1 MALGSKYF
9 GWLLALIIVLAAGWF
24 LLPAG
29 YNTLVLWLAP
39 ELGNWIRPTLV
50 LVNIMLVDV
59 FTNWMMVII
68 WAIAGFIGGVLART
82 KKGGFVVGLFT
93 WLSALLILVFCVY
106 QLFMSGLDMGSIPPI
121 PPGSSLV
128 DILGIPL
135 IQSAIGELLPLISG
149 IGGGGGGFDIMALL
163 TPLIIWF
170 VTPLIVVIV
179 AAIIGGAVRPKERL

>member
-1 MALGSKYF
+1 MAFGSKYF
-9 GWLLALIIVLAAGWF
+9 GWLLALVIVLAAGWF

-59 FTNWMMVII
+59 FTNWIMVAI
-68 WAIAGFIGGVLART
+68 WGIAGFIGGVLAGT

-93 WLSALLILVFCVY
+93 WLSSLLLLVFCVY
-106 QLFMSGLDMGSIPPI
+106 QLFMSGLNLGSIPPI
-121 PPGSSLV
+121 PPGSSVV
-128 DILGIPL
+128 DVLGIPL
-135 IQSAIGELLPLISG
+135 VQSAIGELLPLIGG
-149 IGGGGGGFDIMALL
+149 IGGGGGGLDIMALL

-170 VTPLIVVIV
+170 LTPLIVVIV